1 MPWLGLT
8 SARVSQTKKPYA
20 PIIKRSL
27 LNAVR
32 LERDAVKSFNE
43 YPFCVPAIRHLDR
56 LEFHPAVTFF
66 VGENGSG
73 KSTLLEAVAVKLGF
87 NAEGGGGG
95 LQFSTHDTHSALY
108 ECLRLERGIGKP
120 SDNFFLRAESF
131 YNVASELEK
140 TEREFPSNNPFRAYG
155 GKSLHAQSH
164 GEAFL
169 SLLTNRLQGDG
180 IYLFDEPE
188 AALSPQRQL
197 SVLTLLHRLV
207 YHQSQIIIATHSPIL
222 LAYPNARIYQFAA
235 DGITE
240 IKYTDTEHFQ
250 ITRDFLNRHERML
263 EILLSAE
270 DEDLKSKER
279 K

>member
-1 MPWLGLT
+1 MRRPNT
-8 SARVSQTKKPYA
+8 TPNDA
-20 PIIKRSL
+20 IIKRL
-27 LNAVR
+27 FLTAVR
-32 LERDAVKSFNE
+32 LEREALKSFDE
-43 YPFCVPAIRHLDR
+43 YPFSVPAIRHLGR
-56 LEFHPAVTFF
+56 MEFHPAVTFF
-66 VGENGSG
+66 IGENGSG
-73 KSTLLEAVAVKLGF
+73 KSTLLEAIALKLGF
-87 NAEGGGGG
+87 NAEGGSKN
-95 LQFSTHDTHSALY
+95 FNFATRETHSHLH
-108 ECLRLERGIGKP
+108 EFIRIERGTGHAT
-120 SDNFFLRAESF
+120 DNFFLRAESF
-131 YNVASELEK
+131 YNLASEIDNLDVQ
-140 TEREFPSNNPFRAYG
+140 YG
-155 GKSLHAQSH
+155 YGKKSLHAQSH

-222 LAYPNARIYQFAA
+222 LAYPNARIYQFTPE
-235 DGITE
+235 GITE
-240 IKYTDTEHFQ
+240 VKYTDTEHYHV
-250 ITRDFLNRHERML
+250 TRDFLNRHERML

>member
-1 MPWLGLT
+1 MRRSNSKAAG
-8 SARVSQTKKPYA
+8 A
-20 PIIKRSL
+20 IIKHSF

-32 LERDAVKSFNE
+32 LERGSIESFDG
-43 YPFCVPAIRHLDR
+43 YPFCIPAVRHLER

-73 KSTLLEAVAVKLGF
+73 KSTLLEAIALKLGF
-87 NAEGGGGG
+87 NAEGGGRN
-95 LQFSTHDTHSALY
+95 FNFTTRDTHSNLH
-108 ECLRLERGIGKP
+108 EFIRIERGF
-120 SDNFFLRAESF
+120 SHATDNYFLRAESF
-131 YNVASELEK
+131 YNLASEIDNLRVE
-140 TEREFPSNNPFRAYG
+140 YG
-155 GKSLHAQSH
+155 YGKKSLHQQSH

-222 LAYPNARIYQFAA
+222 LAYPNARIYEFST
-235 DGITE
+235 DGIKTV
-240 IKYTDTEHFQ
+240 KHTDTEHYL

-263 EILLSAE
+263 EILLSTE
-270 DEDLKSKER
+270 DQDLKSKER
-279 K
+279 